1 MERAGPLRRV
11 FVSAT
16 VAGLLACSIA
26 LAFTTS
32 RHASLTADEPK
43 HIATALFHASE
54 GRCCLGRDNSPSLV
68 LNAVPLLFGEH
79 PGRSSLVPG
88 SDPWR
93 SGRELLLAEPDL
105 EQTTRRARLA
115 SLALLLALGVTV
127 FAWARSLYGPSGGLL
142 ALFLFSFSPTLLA
155 HGSLATSDIHAA
167 CFITLAAFTYAR
179 FLDRPRV
186 GRLLASGLALG
197 LALAAKFSALALLP
211 SFALLGLVA
220 GPWGEERL
228 RGRLGRH
235 GASLAAIL
243 LVAACVLFAAYGASS
258 ARVPLSGGE
267 ASLAGFADYL
277 DGLARVRV
285 LGERGWNSYLLGEYR
300 LGGWWYYYPI
310 ALAVKTPIPALL
322 AFVAAFATTPWI
334 VGVERRREACVWIPA
349 LVLLAAALASDL
361 NIGVRHL
368 LPVLPLLYVVCGRL
382 VTLELGPASVRR
394 LLLTAGGAWY
404 VLGTVSH
411 HPHHLSYFN
420 ELAGGPER
428 GHLVI
433 ADSNLDWGQSLRDLK
448 HYLDAEGVEAVRLAY
463 FGPTPPGRYGIRYQ
477 PLPSFDRH
485 PEDSVHRGSFGER
498 ELLVVSAYDLLGI
511 DPSMRRTYAWL
522 RERDPIARPGY
533 SFFVYDV
540 TDDLEAQRRLVQMY
554 QEDGDTDLASLE
566 RARLRARLAARRE
579 AREGTSD
586 DAP

>member
-1 MERAGPLRRV
+1 MRRV
-11 FVSAT
+11 LVSAT
-16 VAGLLACSIA
+16 VAGLLACSITLGFA
-26 LAFTTS
+26 TS

-43 HIATALFHASE
+43 HLGTALFHATE
-54 GRCCLGRDNSPSLV
+54 GRCCLGRDNSPSLA
-68 LNAVPLLFGEH
+68 LNALPILFAEH

-93 SGRELLLAEPDL
+93 SGREFLLAEPDL
-105 EQTTRRARLA
+105 EQTTLRARLP
-115 SLALLLALGVTV
+115 SLALLLTLGVIV

-155 HGSLATSDIHAA
+155 HGSLATGDIHAA
-167 CFITLAAFTYAR
+167 CFVTLAAFAYSR

-186 GRLLASGLALG
+186 TRLFASGLALG

-220 GPWGEERL
+220 GPWGEGRL
-228 RGRLGRH
+228 RGRLVPH
-235 GASLAAIL
+235 ATSLVAIL
-243 LVAACVLFAAYGASS
+243 GVAACVLWAAYGASG
-258 ARVPLSGGE
+258 ARVPLGGGE

-285 LGERGWNSYLLGEYR
+285 LADRGWNSYLLGEYR

-322 AFVAAFATTPWI
+322 AFVASWAATPWI
-334 VGVERRREACVWIPA
+334 VGVERRREACAGIPA
-349 LVLLAAALASDL
+349 LMLLGAALASDL

-368 LPVLPLLYVVCGRL
+368 LPVLPLLHVLCGRL
-382 VTLELGPASVRR
+382 VKLELGPASLRR
-394 LLLTAGGAWY
+394 VLLAVGGAWY
-404 VLGTVSH
+404 VLGTVSQ

-420 ELAGGPER
+420 ELAGGPSR
-428 GHLVI
+428 GHLVV
-433 ADSNLDWGQSLRDLK
+433 ADSNLDWGQSLRDLRDF
-448 HYLDAEGVEAVRLAY
+448 LDAEGVEAVRLAY

-485 PEDSVHRGSFGER
+485 SEDDVHRGDFGKR

-511 DPSMRRTYAWL
+511 DPSMRRSYAWL
-522 RERDPIARPGY
+522 REREPIARPGY

-540 TDDLEAQRRLVQMY
+540 TDDLEAQRKLVQMY

-566 RARLRARLAARRE
+566 RARLRARLGARRE
-579 AREGTSD
+579 AREGASH
-586 DAP
+586 DAR

>member
-1 MERAGPLRRV
+1 MERVGRMRCVL
-11 FVSAT
+11 VSAS

-26 LAFTTS
+26 LAFATS

-43 HIATALFHASE
+43 HLGTALFHATA
-54 GRCCLGRDNSPSLV
+54 GRCCLGRDNNPSLV
-68 LNAVPLLFGEH
+68 LNALPLLSAEH

-105 EQTTRRARLA
+105 ESTILHARLP
-115 SLALLLALGVTV
+115 SLALLLTLGVIV
-127 FAWARSLYGPSGGLL
+127 FAWARSLYGASGGLL
-142 ALFLFSFSPTLLA
+142 SLFLFSFSPTLLA
-155 HGSLATSDIHAA
+155 HGSLATGDIHAA
-167 CFITLAAFTYAR
+167 CFITLAAFVYAR
-179 FLDRPRV
+179 FLDRPRL
-186 GRLLASGLALG
+186 GRLLASGLTLG

-220 GPWGEERL
+220 GPWGERRL
-228 RGRLGRH
+228 PGRLVPH
-235 GASLAAIL
+235 AASLAAIL
-243 LVAACVLFAAYGASS
+243 GVATCVLFAAYGATGT
-258 ARVPLSGGE
+258 RVPLGGGE
-267 ASLAGFADYL
+267 ASLPGFADYL

-285 LGERGWNSYLLGEYR
+285 LAEQGWNSYLLGEYR

-322 AFVAAFATTPWI
+322 AFAASWTMTPWI
-334 VGVERRREACVWIPA
+334 AGLDRRREACVWIPA
-349 LVLLAAALASDL
+349 SMLLAAALTSDL

-368 LPVLPLLYVVCGRL
+368 LPVLPLLHVFCGRL
-382 VTLELGPASVRR
+382 VKLELGPAYLRGALVA
-394 LLLTAGGAWY
+394 AGGAWY
-404 VLGTVSH
+404 VLGTLSH

-420 ELAGGPER
+420 EVTGGPER
-428 GHLVI
+428 GHLVL
-433 ADSNLDWGQSLRDLK
+433 ADSNLDWGQSLRDLRRF
-448 HYLDAEGVEAVRLAY
+448 LDAEGVDAVRLAS

-485 PEDSVHRGSFGER
+485 AEDTVHREGFGER
-498 ELLVVSAYDLLGI
+498 ELLVVSAYDLMGI

-522 RERDPIARPGY
+522 REREPIARPGY

-540 TDDLEAQRRLVQMY
+540 TDDLEAQRKLVRLY

-566 RARLRARLAARRE
+566 RARLRARLAARRDARDE
-579 AREGTSD
+579 ASA